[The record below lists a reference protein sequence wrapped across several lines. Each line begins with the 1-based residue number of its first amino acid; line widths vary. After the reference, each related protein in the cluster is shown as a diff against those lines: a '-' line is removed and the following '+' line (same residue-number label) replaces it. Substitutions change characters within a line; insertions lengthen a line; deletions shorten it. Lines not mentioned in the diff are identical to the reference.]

1 MLHAGPIVVLSAKQ
15 IEDLRELPDS
25 VVDNE
30 EPIMRVC
37 LVLLSGL
44 EWSSNVC

>member
-1 MLHAGPIVVLSAKQ
+1 MLCAGPVVVLNAKQ

-37 LVLLSGL
+37 HAFFSGL
-44 EWSSNVC
+44 KWSSDAC